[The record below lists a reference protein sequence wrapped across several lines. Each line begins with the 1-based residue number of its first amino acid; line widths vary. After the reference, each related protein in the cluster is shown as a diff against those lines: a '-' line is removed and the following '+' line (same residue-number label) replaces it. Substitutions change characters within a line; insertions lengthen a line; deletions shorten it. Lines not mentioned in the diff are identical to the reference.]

1 MSDNRRIALVG
12 AGHMGSAL
20 AAGWLRGKSGLDP
33 ARLLVADP
41 DPGEAGKAL
50 IADNALKHV
59 AKIGPRMAKDIGL
72 IVLAFKPQHFDAAAQ
87 QLAEILPEDCAVVSI
102 IAGVS
107 LRQMQDVFGDRPLI
121 RAMPNTPASIGKGI
135 TVAITSEAGETRKAD
150 AEKLLKVG
158 GPVEWIDDERLMGAV
173 TAVSGSGPAYVF
185 LLAEALAG
193 AGFGEGL
200 PRELADRLARE
211 TIIGAA
217 ALLQKTGDD
226 PQTLRRAVTSPGGTT
241 QAAIDVMMAGGGL
254 PELMRRAIN
263 AAERRSRQLGNGG
276 GR

>member
-1 MSDNRRIALVG
+1 
-12 AGHMGSAL
+12 
-20 AAGWLRGKSGLDP
+20 
-33 ARLLVADP
+33 
-41 DPGEAGKAL
+41 
-50 IADNALKHV
+50 
-59 AKIGPRMAKDIGL
+59 
-72 IVLAFKPQHFDAAAQ
+72 
-87 QLAEILPEDCAVVSI
+87 
-102 IAGVS
+102 
-107 LRQMQDVFGDRPLI
+107 
-121 RAMPNTPASIGKGI
+121 
-135 TVAITSEAGETRKAD
+135 
-150 AEKLLKVG
+150 
-158 GPVEWIDDERLMGAV
+158 LMGAV